1 MKYKVYIILISI
13 LLTGCKF
20 RKSVEKDIASGL
32 TSAGDEITCEDVY
45 LTVNNERITR
55 NSFIYGE
62 IIYIN
67 FNDVKGFAKENG
79 KVFPGLVISVT
90 NQAGDTVWKTADLYS
105 QYTEGFDYSP
115 LNLTA
120 DLTVAAPMQ
129 SKGEYSL
136 FIDIRDSKGE
146 GKFKTKFDFKVRE
159 NELISVETSGVSYN
173 ETYLFSQGSNRI
185 ITDNKIGFDDNI
197 YVIVEGLKGFKEEN
211 GMVYPGISI
220 KIIDAANNI
229 IVNSEDLFVKYSEA
243 GVAAADLN
251 TRVSAHF
258 SSLSGEKFI
267 NPLHCET
274 VIWDKKG
281 DARIKATTNMTLE

>member
-146 GKFKTKFDFKVRE
+146 GKFETKFDFKVRE

-243 GVAAADLN
+243 GVAAADLT
-251 TRVSAHF
+251 TRISAHF